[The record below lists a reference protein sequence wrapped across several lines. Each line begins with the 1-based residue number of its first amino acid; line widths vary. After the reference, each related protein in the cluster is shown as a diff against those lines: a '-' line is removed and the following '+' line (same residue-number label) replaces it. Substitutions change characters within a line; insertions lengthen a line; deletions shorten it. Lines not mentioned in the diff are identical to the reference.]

1 MIVTFCNKKSNFN
14 NEKLAKVLHNFWTK
28 KADKLGV
35 QYSTNFENLV

>member
-1 MIVTFCNKKSNFN
+1 MIVTFCNKKTIK

>member
-1 MIVTFCNKKSNFN
+1 MIVTFCNKKATK
-14 NEKLAKVLHNFWTK
+14 NEKLAKVLHNFLTK